1 MNSKPAWLLAL
12 ALVCPSAATA
22 QVKPLSTAVIKSST
36 GMCLKGKTCHKGQ
49 AGVWVP
55 QTKIA
60 ILAVSLAEQT
70 DIDVYVDIEVS
81 TRPQMYMCAG
91 NDSNGCIAR
100 AKYSGP
106 GPVQL
111 RRDLGQHLPRLE
123 HHHTFQAFPAGYGII
138 VDKGTPIYV
147 HLDARNDSLIDV
159 VGRPGRVALRT
170 NSAARHA
177 ERGARRSRTWR
188 CSRSRPPD
196 LGALTALGMEEARF
210 VQVAQRV
217 LGRHGERAAE
227 RRIDLDRDALL
238 DEREHARGRTR

>member
-1 MNSKPAWLLAL
+1 MTKSHRHRWILLVLAL
-12 ALVCPSAATA
+12 LWPAGIAA

-55 QTKIA
+55 PTKIA

-106 GPVQL
+106 GL
-111 RRDLGQHLPRLE
+111 FSYGASSGSTYLGSNITT
-123 HHHTFQAFPAGYGII
+123 TFQAFPAGYGII
-138 VDKGTPIYV
+138 VEKGTPIYV

-159 VGRPGRVALRT
+159 VV
-170 NSAARHA
+170 
-177 ERGARRSRTWR
+177 
-188 CSRSRPPD
+188 D
-196 LGALTALGMEEARF
+196 
-210 VQVAQRV
+210 Q
-217 LGRHGERAAE
+217 
-227 RRIDLDRDALL
+227 DAWLYYVPVK
-238 DEREHARGRTR
+238 